1 MSGTNVL
8 VLGATGRTGAALL
21 RHRPPGARLYAGARR
36 RGAKT
41 APVQR
46 GADGVRLIDLD
57 DPSTMRRSLA
67 GIDVV
72 VNAIRLRE
80 DIAATAL
87 IDLHELIRRAS
98 DEDVDLRIVH
108 VGGAGTLHLT
118 GGLRFWQ
125 HPCFPAATL
134 PRGIAHAELRDHL
147 ETGGCAAPWTYLVPP
162 PDYLPDGPCTGDYK
176 RLAPSDDE
184 TPFLT
189 GRISYEDF
197 SLAVADAIGNGWS
210 GTHLIRT

>member
-1 MSGTNVL
+1 M
-8 VLGATGRTGAALL
+8 
-21 RHRPPGARLYAGARR
+21 
-36 RGAKT
+36 
-41 APVQR
+41 
-46 GADGVRLIDLD
+46 
-57 DPSTMRRSLA
+57 
-67 GIDVV
+67 
-72 VNAIRLRE
+72 
-80 DIAATAL
+80 
-87 IDLHELIRRAS
+87 
-98 DEDVDLRIVH
+98 
-108 VGGAGTLHLT
+108 GGAGSLHLT

>member
-1 MSGTNVL
+1 MTNVT
-8 VLGATGRTGAALL
+8 VGRGVHSHVRHERTRPR
-21 RHRPPGARLYAGARR
+21 RHRPHRR
-36 RGAKT
+36 RPAQAPPAGR
-41 APVQR
+41 APVR
-46 GADGVRLIDLD
+46 
-57 DPSTMRRSLA
+57 
-67 GIDVV
+67 
-72 VNAIRLRE
+72 
-80 DIAATAL
+80 
-87 IDLHELIRRAS
+87 
-98 DEDVDLRIVH
+98 
-108 VGGAGTLHLT
+108 
-118 GGLRFWQ
+118 
-125 HPCFPAATL
+125 
-134 PRGIAHAELRDHL
+134 L